1 MATNTRE
8 ELKTSLKAQQD
19 LDRVI
24 RYIADLDV
32 QIDEHEATVTNLEN
46 QQFKEFEDLQKLE
59 GNSLKSVFYKV
70 LGSKE
75 QQLEKERQE
84 HLQASM
90 KYEAAKKSL
99 DLLTYERGVLEK
111 KLTDA
116 DILKSKIELLKKKRA
131 EEIMAS
137 GSLAGQRMLEIVTE
151 NDAHHYL
158 QNEIEEAVSVGSRA
172 SDMLGQIIT
181 NLRRAS
187 NWGQWN
193 MSGRRRT
200 SSYTKHSY
208 IDRARSLSHSG
219 QNILRQFEVELR
231 DVYRQQNYGLN
242 VEIAS
247 FSKFTDIFFDN
258 LISDWVIQQKI
269 QNSLSSVVSVRDKVN
284 RLVGSLQTDENKIL
298 DKLDRLQAEYDA
310 LVLKG

>member
-151 NDAHHYL
+151 NDAHHHL

-298 DKLDRLQAEYDA
+298 DELDRLQAEYDA